1 MRYVY
6 MLFTAL
12 LFVQC
17 QSSGKQSTQENT
29 RVDTIPVGK
38 PTKKDEDSTQI
49 LQQIINLP
57 QLQAYY
63 HSDLPQRIPLV
74 IENNKYVS
82 TKGLL
87 RKFNQAVV
95 FLSKSEIV
103 AKGKKAYLTIQSLD
117 MNAEKQQATV
127 IFAYA
132 IEGVGGQVILN
143 KVKGK
148 WKVVKSSLYE
158 K

>member
-1 MRYVY
+1 
-6 MLFTAL
+6 
-12 LFVQC
+12 
-17 QSSGKQSTQENT
+17 
-29 RVDTIPVGK
+29 
-38 PTKKDEDSTQI
+38 
-49 LQQIINLP
+49 LP

-63 HSDLPQRIPLV
+63 HSDLPQRTPLV
-74 IENNKYVS
+74 IEKNKYVS
-82 TKGLL
+82 AQASLK
-87 RKFNQAVV
+87 KFNHAVV
-95 FLSKSEIV
+95 FLSKNEIV

-143 KVKGK
+143 KVKDK

-158 K
+158 N